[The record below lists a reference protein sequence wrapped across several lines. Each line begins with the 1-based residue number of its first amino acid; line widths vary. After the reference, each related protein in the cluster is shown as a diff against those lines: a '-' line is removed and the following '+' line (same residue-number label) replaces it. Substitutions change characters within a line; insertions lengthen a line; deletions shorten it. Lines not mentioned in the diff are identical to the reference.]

1 MKKGNIYKIIS
12 IEGPEFYVGSTLKTI
27 RDRLRPISRIL
38 LNSSK
43 GSDNLFCSCFQQFER
58 YGVDHWKMVLI
69 KEDNVHDTKQL
80 KAYETLWIN
89 KLSGPS
95 LN

>member
-38 LNSSK
+38 HKSSK
-43 GSDNLFCSCFQQFER
+43 GSDNLFCSCFRLFEK
-58 YGVDHWKMVLI
+58 YAVICLWLI
-69 KEDNVHDTKQL
+69 DV
-80 KAYETLWIN
+80 
-89 KLSGPS
+89 KLYRSKNTMLMI
-95 LN
+95 LNS